1 MSLLFLVHNT
11 NHISDG
17 NCLRLVNAALQRG
30 LHIVIADI
38 DTLSLHKHHIGAK
51 GFAVSEPINVGPRND
66 VSNLYFLSDF
76 ETVWILSL
84 GRRDTFL
91 DKIQLLRLAEK
102 DTRLINSVDSLMFL
116 KSKYSLAVYP
126 EKFNY
131 PESYASNNPQ
141 ELLEIVESGGDWIA
155 KPPAGS
161 FGRKVFF
168 LNKKTTNRLAILSLL
183 TGTQSEQYT
192 LLQRYVAE
200 ISEGEKRVLIANGCI
215 IGQYLR
221 TPALDHR
228 TNLMQGGIPSCC
240 SLTTDELNYCK
251 KIADYLK
258 ENGALFTGID
268 LVFPFIIEINVLS
281 PGGLATLE
289 ALGGPNHANKVVN
302 QIIQ

>member
-1 MSLLFLVHNT
+1 MSLLFLIHNT
-11 NHISDG
+11 HDISDG
-17 NCLRLVNAALQRG
+17 NCLRLVNAALQRD
-30 LHIVIADI
+30 LSVVIADI

-51 GFAVSEPINVGPRND
+51 GFPVSEPVSVGPRNEA
-66 VSNLYFLSDF
+66 SELYFLSDF
-76 ETVWILSL
+76 ETIWILSL
-84 GRRDTFL
+84 GKRDNFL

-102 DTRLINSVDSLMFL
+102 TTQLINSVDSLMFL

-131 PESYASNNPQ
+131 PESYASNNPL

-168 LNKKTTNRLAILSLL
+168 LNKQTTNRLAILNLL
-183 TGTQSEQYT
+183 AGSQSEQYT

-200 ISEGEKRVLIANGCI
+200 ISGGEKRVLIANGSI

-240 SLTTDELNYCK
+240 SLTIDELNYCNQ
-251 KIADYLK
+251 IADYLQ
-258 ENGALFTGID
+258 ENGALFAGID

-289 ALGGPNHANKVVN
+289 ALGGPNHANKVIN
-302 QIIQ
+302 QVIQ